1 MALASA
7 VVFCLPA
14 SASAQIAE
22 GEPDGKGTDMFVT
35 VAARECPTYDAIR
48 ANLARNNIM
57 ESLQDLGKDTLYT
70 SGEPINPLKELR
82 GQPLCKPISGW
93 TFTVGSGIKEKAVSG
108 PWGSLSIVT
117 GAEETPILTE
127 ASTPLRGWGGQLIP
141 DISIRGA
148 TTFELNQA
156 QAERAGRNSLWIQ
169 GGTTTD
175 PVLFNQAPFVGK
187 YGFGALRCSIDDLNG
202 DNVETIA
209 FPTGPRHAF
218 CHAYYVT
225 PPPASGT
232 IVIRKEVKGS
242 GADPQA
248 FDFGGNVSY
257 NPGGAFSL
265 SAANGKPDE
274 ETFFRGE
281 TRAGEDPWTVSED
294 VPKGWVLANIRCEAG
309 ASAVTT
315 SLKAKEVSIRLAPG
329 DTVTCTYVDV
339 LRPPKGGLLLRKVTE
354 NGIGSFD
361 FKILDSGGNVVKRS
375 SIGTR
380 SKGLPAYSK
389 PLLLDP
395 GTYRVFE
402 KSPSDRRGVWKL
414 VDVSCNGTA
423 RNGNGAS
430 VAITDKSGVLC
441 TFTNRLAYEGR
452 LSIRKETIGNTGTA
466 LFQVT
471 APADPTLELHQR
483 AKVKREGVAVRAHGN
498 STGHL
503 PYGLYVI
510 QESAAGEVENG
521 HWSLIEVICDGRAVP
536 FEQGRAVVRLTQ
548 RDPTASCKFVNRF
561 AKGPVPP
568 PPGPE
573 PRPGEEAELV
583 VAKELIRSGGGPT
596 PTEVFRITVA
606 NPSKVPATNV
616 VVTDQP
622 GRGLAI
628 VSAEPSQGECFQAT
642 EYSCA
647 LGTIPA
653 GGKATVIVTARDYS
667 ADGTYN
673 SVVAGSASAEEK
685 QSNNVARV
693 AVRKVRRP
701 ATACGSRVAVA
712 HASC

>member
-1 MALASA
+1 LALAI
-7 VVFCLPA
+7 VLCLPA
-14 SASAQIAE
+14 SASAQVAPD
-22 GEPDGKGTDMFVT
+22 EPNGSGTDLFVT
-35 VAARECPTYDAIR
+35 VAARECSTYDAIR

-117 GAEETPILTE
+117 GAEDTPILTE

-148 TTFELNQA
+148 TTFELNGA
-156 QAERAGRNSLWIQ
+156 QAERGGRNALWIQ

-175 PVLFNQAPFVGK
+175 PVLFSDPRFVGK
-187 YGFGALRCSIDDLNG
+187 YGFGALRCSVDNLNG

-209 FPTGPRHAF
+209 FPTGTRHAF
-218 CHAYYVT
+218 CYAYYVT

-242 GADPQA
+242 GSAAQDFQ
-248 FDFGGNVSY
+248 FGGNVSY

-265 SAANGKPDE
+265 SAADGRPDE

-281 TRAGEDPWTVSED
+281 TRPGDDPWTVSED
-294 VPKGWVLANIRCEAG
+294 VPQGWALTDIRCEAG
-309 ASAVTT
+309 ASRVTT
-315 SLKAKEVSIRLAPG
+315 SLKSKSLSIDLAPG
-329 DTVTCTYVDV
+329 DTVICTFVDA
-339 LRPPKGGLLLRKVTE
+339 LLPPKGVLLLRKVTE
-354 NGIGSFD
+354 NGVGRFNFKVVGSNGD
-361 FKILDSGGNVVKRS
+361 VIKRPAIATKRS
-375 SIGTR
+375 GEV
-380 SKGLPAYSK
+380 AYAK
-389 PLLLDP
+389 PIPLNP
-395 GTYRVFE
+395 GSYKVFE
-402 KSPSDRRGVWKL
+402 QTPDDRRGVWRL
-414 VDVSCNGTA
+414 VGVSCNGSL
-423 RNGNGAS
+423 RQGNGA
-430 VAITDKSGVLC
+430 GVTVTQRRGALC
-441 TFTNRLAYEGR
+441 TFTNRLTHPGR
-452 LSIRKETIGNTGTA
+452 LSIRKETVGNTGTA

-471 APADPTLELHQR
+471 TPADPTLELHQS
-483 AKVKREGVAVRAHGN
+483 AKVKKAGAAVPARGD
-498 STGHL
+498 STRHL
-503 PYGLYVI
+503 PFGTYVI
-510 QESAAGEVENG
+510 QESAAGEIDRG

-536 FEQGRAVVRLTQ
+536 FEQGRAVVRLTE

-561 AKGPVPP
+561 TKGPVPP

-573 PRPGEEAELV
+573 PQPGEEAELV
-583 VAKELIRSGGGPT
+583 IDKELIRSSGGPT
-596 PTEVFRITVA
+596 PTEVFRITISNPFQVA
-606 NPSKVPATNV
+606 AANV

-622 GRGLAI
+622 GPGLA
-628 VSAEPSQGECFQAT
+628 VLSAKPSQGECFQAT
-642 EYSCA
+642 EYACA

-685 QSNNVARV
+685 QSNNVDRV
-693 AVRKVRRP
+693 AVKKVGRP
-701 ATACGSRVAVA
+701 ASACGSRVAVA